1 MAADAV
7 RIDRLVVK
15 RDRVVCDLSLSSECP
30 RTTTPA
36 IAARAVAVLPTL
48 PEHACV
54 NERGDTFGDVI
65 ASTPVPHLVE
75 HMVVDLQVRAEEG
88 DLPSAGNARLGGAG
102 SLPGDCE
109 SNFSV
114 IDEQAKR
121 TSGAQRSE
129 QLCGSPKGTPP
140 RPSRRTPRTYVGTS
154 EWIDEPSGRAR
165 VEVSF
170 ADDMVALRA
179 FRDAARIA
187 CEIVLP

>member
-88 DLPSAGNARLGGAG
+88 DLPSAGNAR
-102 SLPGDCE
+102 
-109 SNFSV
+109 
-114 IDEQAKR
+114 
-121 TSGAQRSE
+121 
-129 QLCGSPKGTPP
+129 
-140 RPSRRTPRTYVGTS
+140 RTPRTYVGTS